1 MMISLLFIILI
12 SSLFAI
18 FSSRMLIAVLSLG
31 IVSALTSMLLYLV
44 GAKTIAVIELSV
56 GTGLA
61 TVLMVFVITMIGDE
75 HERPILNPI
84 ATLFVLTV
92 FTVIVML
99 TIPMLPIPET
109 AVDADIRTMI
119 WQTRGLDWLPQI
131 ALMFVGTIGA
141 LALSRAH
148 RQSDSLSMPRND
160 ADITDVAPDH
170 IFDELGE
177 AA

>member
-18 FSSRMLIAVLSLG
+18 FASRMLIAVLSLG
-31 IVSALTSMLLYLV
+31 IVSALTSIMLYLV
-44 GAKTIAVIELSV
+44 GATTIAVVELSV

-84 ATLFVLTV
+84 AILFILIV
-92 FTVIVML
+92 FVGIVFL
-99 TIPMLPIPET
+99 TIPMLPTPEMI
-109 AVDADIRTMI
+109 VDVDIRTMI
-119 WQTRGLDWLPQI
+119 WQMRGLDWLPQI
-131 ALMFVGTIGA
+131 ALMFVGTLGA
-141 LALSRAH
+141 LALSKAH
-148 RQSDSLSMPRND
+148 SQSDSLATSSNSDIPD
-160 ADITDVAPDH
+160 AAPDR
-170 IFDELGE
+170 IFEELGE